1 MNKVKQNEHYIEW
14 VMSNYEKSVI
24 AFHMLRETLSITED
38 EYQNYIKLEADKMF
52 DLIERI

>member
-1 MNKVKQNEHYIEW
+1 MNRINNKQYIEW
-14 VMSNYEKSVI
+14 IMSNYEKSVK
-24 AFHMLRETLSITED
+24 AFQMLRETHSITED

>member
-24 AFHMLRETLSITED
+24 AFHMLRETHSITED

-52 DLIERI
+52 D